1 MRMRKISI
9 GKQKTK
15 KTQQQQRSFKT
26 RMEEKSKRSD
36 FFFLVFVR
44 RKHLMTVQI
53 ISIEFNENGNFAVVV
68 VALVHSPILCF
79 RQWWFF
85 VVSYFKPFMTKTLVF
100 SVCVCVCVQ
109 QNEFRVQLRVQIQ
122 FLPKIFPSSIR
133 NWRYDSWNL
142 SR

>member
-1 MRMRKISI
+1 
-9 GKQKTK
+9 
-15 KTQQQQRSFKT
+15 
-26 RMEEKSKRSD
+26 
-36 FFFLVFVR
+36 
-44 RKHLMTVQI
+44 MTVQI

-85 VVSYFKPFMTKTLVF
+85 VVSYFKPFMTKTRVF

-122 FLPKIFPSSIR
+122 FLPKNFPSSIR

-142 SR
+142 SRWNTRRHTFHKLSKIRLDLMIQYKPVANENVRALFIDRFYWKQSI